1 MQTQEIHKTYDI
13 VFFDGVCNF
22 CNSTVDLIYSKNK
35 KRNIFYS
42 SLQSE
47 FAKEFLGQHG
57 INSTDLD
64 TVIFYTAGEFYFRS
78 SAILQIFKHLSGGY
92 KFLSVFLVFPTF
104 IRDAVYKWFAKNRYK
119 FFGKDETCRIPS
131 AEERKSFLE

>member
-78 SAILQIFKHLSGGY
+78 SAILQIFKYLSGGY

>member
-64 TVIFYTAGEFYFRS
+64 TVIFYTAGEFYFS
-78 SAILQIFKHLSGGY
+78 LTYQ
-92 KFLSVFLVFPTF
+92 V
-104 IRDAVYKWFAKNRYK
+104 
-119 FFGKDETCRIPS
+119 
-131 AEERKSFLE
+131 